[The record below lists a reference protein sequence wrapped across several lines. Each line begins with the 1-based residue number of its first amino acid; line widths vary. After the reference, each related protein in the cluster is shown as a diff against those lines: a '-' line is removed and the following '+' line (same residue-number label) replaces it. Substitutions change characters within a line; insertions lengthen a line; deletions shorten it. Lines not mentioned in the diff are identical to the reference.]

1 MFLVGSHSMPPCLQV
16 SSGLRATV
24 IKFTNEELFASLPE
38 FLKIIITHLCIFI
51 VFSFLG
57 VVAGELPECTQ
68 DLMIDVTRGYYSHFL
83 PVQEVK

>member
-1 MFLVGSHSMPPCLQV
+1 MFLVGSHSKPCCLQV

-38 FLKIIITHLCIFI
+38 SFLNNNNPSLYFHC
-51 VFSFLG
+51 FSFLG